1 MLVLSKPNG
10 DATLGAKA
18 TEAAILERT
27 LRILLAELPVKQAVA
42 MAAQLTDEK
51 KNTIYELA
59 LKIRDES
66 PDV

>member
-1 MLVLSKPNG
+1 M
-10 DATLGAKA
+10 
-18 TEAAILERT
+18 ERT

-42 MAAQLTDEK
+42 MAVQLTDEK

>member
-1 MLVLSKPNG
+1 
-10 DATLGAKA
+10 
-18 TEAAILERT
+18 
-27 LRILLAELPVKQAVA
+27 VA
-42 MAAQLTDEK
+42 MAVQLTDEK